1 MCFRLFCVCLY
12 GKGYGVWIGVVR
24 PCPPVCKDIVTPLY
38 LLIRSWLKN
47 APHQGI
53 GGVSICDFPHFGARN
68 PTKVKNNF
76 YSIMDLRLFGTQD
89 LDSLPQNK

>member
-1 MCFRLFCVCLY
+1 MSDYQKPWKKWQYSHLKVQ
-12 GKGYGVWIGVVR
+12 GVNMER
-24 PCPPVCKDIVTPLY
+24 CM
-38 LLIRSWLKN
+38 LIHSWLKN

-76 YSIMDLRLFGTQD
+76 YSIMDLRLFWTQD